1 MIQLI
6 VSDEIMLKQLEE
18 TDAKAIFSIIDSQ
31 REYLGRWLPFVAGT
45 KTVDDTL
52 AFIRSVNETPEFFQE
67 LVFCIHYQNEFAG
80 LIGLKFNP
88 LDKVNKRTEIGYW
101 LSEPF
106 QKKGI
111 VTQSARMLME
121 YAFDKLEL
129 NRIVIKCASG
139 NQLSRNIP
147 ERLGFSHEGT
157 ERDGE
162 RFPDGHFVDL
172 EVFSLLKKEW
182 K

>member
-6 VSDEIMLKQLEE
+6 VSDEITLKQLEE
-18 TDAKAIFSIIDSQ
+18 TDAKVIFTIIDSQ
-31 REYLGRWLPFVAGT
+31 REYLGRWLPFVPGT
-45 KTVDDTL
+45 KTVLDTM
-52 AFIRSVNETPEFFQE
+52 AFIWCVSETPETFREQ
-67 LVFCIHYQNEFAG
+67 VFCIQYRNEFAG

-88 LDKVNKRTEIGYW
+88 LDKEHKRTEIGYW

-111 VTQSARMLME
+111 VTQSARMLID
-121 YAFDKLEL
+121 YAFDELEL

-139 NQLSRNIP
+139 NQPSRNIP

-172 EVFSLLKKEW
+172 EVYSLLKKEW